1 MKNPLGCAVA
11 LLAVVFASGCG
22 PLGGGGGSEEG
33 GANAND
39 RSAGGNDGEL
49 LETGAMS
56 ISPSGAYVIAQRNTS
71 TVIVDVKGS
80 SYRELD
86 FQGERFVFS
95 RTREVAYVLLADRQG
110 VIAMD
115 LASGAELWRSV
126 PAFTSTAGAFLA
138 RVTADDRTIVI
149 ADYDRVFFL
158 DAKTGDVRTVAT
170 VGVLPMDLEIMADD
184 KHALVVASTT
194 WDDAGP
200 HTPVSLVDLEKQTA
214 TSIDIPN
221 CAAPISI
228 LPDGA
233 RALVSPTFCTRDQK
247 TAPAG
252 WRNPDPVSVIDI
264 DTAAGTL
271 KFVKNL
277 PGFGPTALLGD
288 GRAVAYLDMKRI
300 DESMFDDKA
309 QIPAAGSPQF
319 HLMLIQPKTLKFE
332 LVPIGDK
339 LPRFAPSKDGKS
351 LLVDATV
358 SVVRSEASA
367 SVTLDANGLKA
378 EVKSASFGDDSGSLF
393 GAFDL
398 TGKKYVPFTGPAAS
412 LDRFVQLGDGSQ
424 VFTLRNNGRGGD
436 LFSIDLAAKTTFD
449 LGKSLRDVGVLPDGR
464 TLVFRIR
471 IEGTAD
477 GYLREEFCFTTDGR
491 VCNSDRRSTSVQY
504 KSPVPQHDP

>member
-1 MKNPLGCAVA
+1 MNKPSLGAATLA
-11 LLAVVFASGCG
+11 LLTLLTASACA
-22 PLGGGGGSEEG
+22 PIGGSEEG

-39 RSAGGNDGEL
+39 RSSGTSDGER
-49 LETGAMS
+49 LETGAMAV
-56 ISPSGAYVIAQRNTS
+56 SPTGAYVIAQRNTS
-71 TVIVDVKGS
+71 TLIIDVKGK
-80 SYRELD
+80 SYRELA

-95 RTREVAYVLLADRQG
+95 PSREVVYIVLPDRAG

-115 LASGAELWRSV
+115 LASGGELWRSV
-126 PAFTSTAGAFLA
+126 PAFKSSAGAFLA
-138 RVTADDRTIVI
+138 RVTSDDRTLVV

-158 DAKTGDVRTVAT
+158 DAKTGDVRNVAKVGTVP
-170 VGVLPMDLEIMADD
+170 VDLEIMAGN

-200 HTPVSLVDLEKQTA
+200 HTPVSLVDLEKATA

-228 LPDGA
+228 VSDGA
-233 RALVSPTFCTRDQK
+233 RALVSPTFCTRDAA

-252 WRNPDPVSVIDI
+252 WRNPDPVSVIDL
-264 DTAAGTL
+264 DTGAGTL

-277 PGFGPTALLGD
+277 PGFGPTALLAD

-300 DESMFDDKA
+300 DEKMFDDKA
-309 QIPAAGSPQF
+309 QIPAAGSKQF
-319 HLMLIQPKTLKFE
+319 HLMLIDPKTTKFD

-358 SVVRSEASA
+358 SVVRSEVTAKI
-367 SVTLDANGLKA
+367 TLDGSGVKA
-378 EVKSASFGDDSGSLF
+378 EVSGSFGDDSGSLF

-398 TGKKYVPFTGPAAS
+398 SAKKYVPFAGPAAA

-436 LFSIDLAAKTTFD
+436 LFTIDMKTKTTFD
-449 LGKSLRDVGVLPDGR
+449 LGRSLRDVGVLPDGR
-464 TLVFRIR
+464 TLVLRVR
-471 IEGTAD
+471 LEPTSD
-477 GYLREEFCFTTDGR
+477 GYLREEFCFTTDARTCGA
-491 VCNSDRRSTSVQY
+491 SVQY
-504 KSPVPQHDP
+504 KSPIPQHDP

>member
-1 MKNPLGCAVA
+1 MRNILGRAVG
-11 LLAVVFASGCG
+11 LLTLVLATACG
-22 PLGGGGGSEEG
+22 PLTGADGGEQG

-49 LETGAMS
+49 LETGAMA

-71 TVIVDVKGS
+71 TLIVDVKGQ
-80 SYRELD
+80 SYRELA

-95 RTREVAYVLLADRQG
+95 QSREVVYVLLADRAG

-115 LASGAELWRSV
+115 LASGTELWRTV
-126 PAFTSTAGAFLA
+126 PAFKSSVGAFLA
-138 RVTADDRTIVI
+138 RVTADDHTLVI

-158 DAKTGDVRTVAT
+158 DAKTGDVRTATT
-170 VGVLPMDLEIMADD
+170 VGVLPTDLEIMADG

-214 TSIDIPN
+214 STIDIPN
-221 CAAPISI
+221 CAAPMTI
-228 LPDGA
+228 LPDAA
-233 RALVSPTFCTRDQK
+233 RALVSPTFCVRDQK
-247 TAPAG
+247 TAPPG
-252 WRNPDPVSVIDI
+252 WRNPDPVSVIDL

-277 PGFGPTALLGD
+277 PGFGPTALLDD

-309 QIPAAGSPQF
+309 QIPKAGSGQF
-319 HLMLIQPKTLKFE
+319 HLMLIQPKTMKFE
-332 LVPIGDK
+332 LVPIGDT

-367 SVTLDANGLKA
+367 SITLDGSGLHA
-378 EVKSASFGDDSGSLF
+378 EVKTSSFGDTSGSLF

-398 TGKKYVPFTGPAAS
+398 AGKKYVPFSGPAAS
-412 LDRFVQLGDGSQ
+412 LDRFVQLADGSQ
-424 VFTLRNNGRGGD
+424 VYTLRNNGRGGD
-436 LFSIDLAAKTTFD
+436 LFGIDLGTKTTID
-449 LGKSLRDVGVLPDGR
+449 LGKNLRDVGVLPDGR

-471 IEGTAD
+471 LEATGD
-477 GYLREEFCFTTDGR
+477 GYLREEFCFTTDAR
-491 VCNSDRRSTSVQY
+491 VCNTSVPY